1 MLMEDAS
8 PLIAGHNS
16 STEDASFRTGVPVS
30 MTKNQPMRFLLLFLL
45 TISTAQAQYRFTKAD
60 NAFLDSLEHDTFQF
74 FWQTANSQNGLLPD
88 RAPSPS
94 FSSIASVGFGLT
106 SYLVGIE
113 RGYITRAQAAERTL
127 ATLRFFANAPQSEQ
141 ATGVS
146 GYKGFFYHFL
156 DMKTGE
162 RFKQVELSTIDTA
175 LLLGGI
181 LSSQTYFDKNT
192 PVETEIRK
200 LAEQIYG
207 RVDWT
212 WFQHKRPFVSMG
224 WHPEKGF
231 IDSDWHGYNEAMLL
245 YVLAL
250 GSPTHPVGTD
260 VWSAWTK
267 TYDWKGFYG
276 QTHVNFDPLFGHQY
290 SHVWIDFRGIQ
301 DAYTKAKGI
310 DYAENSR
317 RATYANRAYCVA
329 NPAHWQEYSP
339 TIWGLTACDGPKDT
353 VAAGRTFFSYRARG
367 AADQQIVDDGT
378 IAPTAAGGS
387 IAFAPEICLPA
398 LRAMKTR
405 YGQKLYGQYGFRD
418 AFNPTY
424 TYDSRYANGP
434 TATGWFDIDYLG
446 IDQGP
451 ILLMAENAR
460 TQFIWNLMKRNPHI
474 RRGLQRAGFAGGWM
488 R

>member
-1 MLMEDAS
+1 MK
-8 PLIAGHNS
+8 
-16 STEDASFRTGVPVS
+16 T
-30 MTKNQPMRFLLLFLL
+30 LLLLLL
-45 TISTAQAQYRFTKAD
+45 TLTTARAQYVLTARD
-60 NAFLDSLEHDTFQF
+60 NAFLDSLERDTFGF
-74 FWQTANSQNGLLPD
+74 FWETANPQNGLIPD
-88 RAPSPS
+88 RAPTPS

-106 SYLVGIE
+106 AYLVGVE
-113 RGYITRAQAAERTL
+113 RGYISRAQAADRTL
-127 ATLRFFANAPQSEQ
+127 KTLRFFATAPQSDQ
-141 ATGVS
+141 ATGVA

-181 LSSQTYFDKNT
+181 LSCQTYFDQKN
-192 PVETEIRK
+192 PVETEIRQ

-212 WFQHKRPFVSMG
+212 WFQHHPPFVSMG

-231 IDSDWHGYNEAMLL
+231 INNDWTGYNEGMLL

-250 GSPTHPVGTD
+250 GSPTHAIGPEA
-260 VWSAWTK
+260 WPAWTK
-267 TYDWKGFYG
+267 SYDWKTFYG
-276 QTHVNFDPLFGHQY
+276 QTMVNFDPLFGHQY
-290 SHVWIDFRGIQ
+290 SHVWIDFRGIK
-301 DAYTKAKGI
+301 DPYMRAKGI

-329 NPAHWQEYSP
+329 NPANWLEYGP
-339 TIWGLTACDGPKDT
+339 TVWGLTACDGPKDT
-353 VAAGRTFFSYRARG
+353 TANGQAFFSYRARG

-387 IAFAPEICLPA
+387 LAFAPEICLPA
-398 LRAMKTR
+398 LEAMKSR
-405 YGQKLYGQYGFRD
+405 YGSKLYGKYGFRD

-424 TYDSRYANGP
+424 RYASRFANGP
-434 TATGWFDIDYLG
+434 TTNGWFDIDYLG

-460 TQFIWNLMKRNPHI
+460 TRFVWNLMKKNPHI
-474 RRGLQRAGFAGGWM
+474 RRGLVRAGFSGGWLP
-488 R
+488 